1 MKCELYIAQ
10 PTECINQLSGW
21 YLITYRVL
29 KTLQRQR
36 NKVIHQW
43 FSLLGASGHQG
54 QKWPN
59 CNRINW
65 GQRTYFTSV
74 SAKFGGFIWLM
85 RTCVE
90 KNELDLIFEKR
101 SDCVETQTWYV
112 IPPTR
117 CIYQVSSSYS
127 KTCRKNPET
136 LSLMLKIPLPVVC
149 GHQRAKIA
157 QPWRKSVRV
166 KTLATCI

>member
-1 MKCELYIAQ
+1 M
-10 PTECINQLSGW
+10 
-21 YLITYRVL
+21 
-29 KTLQRQR
+29 
-36 NKVIHQW
+36 IHQW
-43 FSLLGASGHQG
+43 FSLLGASGHKG

-65 GQRTYFTSV
+65 GQRTHFTSV
-74 SAKFGGFIWLM
+74 SAKFGGFKWLM
-85 RTCVE
+85 RPCVE

-101 SDCVETQTWYV
+101 SDCVETETWYV
-112 IPPTR
+112 MPPTR

-149 GHQRAKIA
+149 GHQRVNNCPTMTEISKGQDTCYMYIGMCAKSQGSI
-157 QPWRKSVRV
+157 
-166 KTLATCI
+166 